1 MHTNSEQLR
10 VNLTAYYKD
19 KYGPEHGGTAHGLAK
34 RFSLIESIQCL
45 VLTLSP
51 VHSVSFGG

>member
-10 VNLTAYYKD
+10 VKLIVYYKD
-19 KYGPEHGGTAHGLAK
+19 NYEPENGLDK

-51 VHSVSFGG
+51 IHSVSFGG